1 MFPFAT
7 EGRDVYEIAAV
18 LEELEDWEALADQ
31 LGIARATMTNI
42 RMTCATFGRAQCHQR
57 LLVKTY
63 CDMHADGDPHK
74 TATDIAN
81 ILSDRMGKKR
91 QAKLKELKI
100 ASELDCDYYSLQI
113 RYCFFPKGSPDQNS
127 PNTLESCS
135 LLLLALFI
143 YITKSMSVSVC
154 V

>member
-1 MFPFAT
+1 M
-7 EGRDVYEIAAV
+7 
-18 LEELEDWEALADQ
+18 EDWEALADQ

-42 RMTCATFGRAQCHQR
+42 RMTCATFGHAQCHQR

-91 QAKLKELKI
+91 QVNKLKI

-113 RYCFFPKGSPDQNS
+113 RYCFFPKGSPDQDHKDS

-135 LLLLALFI
+135 LLLLAFSI

-154 V
+154 M